1 MDTRVNQSII
11 IIYQSQEKQG
21 IRIDSINSIIIL
33 LSPLYLW
40 ICITGVITI
49 YSLTLLMTTL
59 FSKVIHD
66 NNNLPSPEET
76 HSPNSRRILWL
87 RDRPLECCCY
97 FILNRIWSV
106 NRSMSL
112 SHFHYLRLLRL
123 IAGCKVR
130 RWRHF
135 RIFYFGLYWMIFL
148 MYFWGG
154 LVAQRMIILF
164 FFIHSLSSDLMQI
177 NTLSTPSL
185 PPSLSP

>member
-1 MDTRVNQSII
+1 MSFLGVPICTTLTNCGYACQSINNN
-11 IIYQSQEKQG
+11 Y
-21 IRIDSINSIIIL
+21 
-33 LSPLYLW
+33 LSKSRETRNPNRQHKLNYYSSFPALSMNMHYRSNYYLFLDPFDD
-40 ICITGVITI
+40 
-49 YSLTLLMTTL
+49 YTL

-87 RDRPLECCCY
+87 RDRPLECCYY

-164 FFIHSLSSDLMQI
+164 FFIHSLFWSYA
-177 NTLSTPSL
+177 N
-185 PPSLSP
+185 